1 MSTEPGRKVSL
12 RKVSLG
18 VLIAASCCL
27 LYLLFWPVSIDP
39 VAWSP
44 QEPPPLAG
52 AYEPNTYISNVER
65 VGFGAGFAF
74 EGVAIDAEGQIYSGL
89 EDGRILRFQADG
101 SQPTV
106 FARTGGRPLG
116 MDFDRNG
123 NLIVA
128 DANKGLL
135 TIGRDGSV
143 GVLSTEAQGVPL
155 RCTNDLDIAAD
166 GTIYFTDASDKFP
179 LSLYKQ
185 DLIEHR
191 PHGRLLSYEPVSK
204 TIRVILDGLHF
215 ANGVAV
221 SPDQSFVLV
230 VETGEYRVHRVWLA
244 GAQKGKSDVF
254 IDNLPGFPD
263 NITSNGKD
271 KFWLALI
278 TPRNRLLDALMPYPF
293 LRKAL
298 ARLPGFLQPAP
309 QRYGFVLGLDR
320 EGRVVN
326 NLQDP
331 SGKSFAQISS
341 VLEHNGK
348 LYFGSLGEDAI
359 GRLPVPSTPP

>member
-1 MSTEPGRKVSL
+1 MSTKSRK
-12 RKVSLG
+12 KVLFG
-18 VLIAASCCL
+18 VLLAAIGCL
-27 LYLLFWPVSIDP
+27 LYLLFWPVSVDP

-65 VGFGAGFAF
+65 VGAGAGFAL
-74 EGVAIDAEGQIYSGL
+74 EGVAIDAEGRIYSGL
-89 EDGRILRFQADG
+89 EGGDILRFQADG
-101 SQPTV
+101 GRPTV

-116 MDFDRNG
+116 MEFDRDG

-135 TIGRDGSV
+135 AVGRDGSV

-155 RCTNDLDIAAD
+155 GCANDLDVAAD
-166 GTIYFTDASDKFP
+166 GTIYFTDASVKFP
-179 LSLYKQ
+179 LSVYKH

-191 PHGRLLSYEPVSK
+191 PHGRLLSYEPASK
-204 TIRVILDGLHF
+204 TTRVILDGLHF

-244 GAQKGKSDVF
+244 GEQKGKRDVF

-263 NITSNGKD
+263 NITSNGRD

-278 TPRNRLLDALMPYPF
+278 TPRNRLLDALMPHPF

-298 ARLPGFLQPAP
+298 VRLPGFLQPAP
-309 QRYGFVLGLDR
+309 ARYGFVLGLDR

-341 VLEHNGK
+341 VLERDGK

-359 GRLPVPSTPP
+359 GRMPAP